1 MCIVISFWFTS
12 LILYSVRTVKIFWIL
27 IIPNIILNIQKNVYI
42 SHKYI
47 KMVEPQESASKK
59 MLMNQQAFWEQTQKD
74 GEGLPA
80 EMVAVAEN

>member
-1 MCIVISFWFTS
+1 M
-12 LILYSVRTVKIFWIL
+12 
-27 IIPNIILNIQKNVYI
+27 YI

>member
-1 MCIVISFWFTS
+1 
-12 LILYSVRTVKIFWIL
+12 
-27 IIPNIILNIQKNVYI
+27 
-42 SHKYI
+42 
-47 KMVEPQESASKK
+47 MVEPQESASKK